1 MGIISGN
8 KDRGKNQ
15 MMKHTLSIE
24 AEPLRLNLKT
34 TIRHAAATR
43 NEGESIWVQAKRN
56 GNTGYGEGCP
66 RVYVAGDDL
75 DASLTWIKKNFS
87 SGKVN
92 FETLEDLKQ
101 WAEGNEKKIDN
112 YPSAWCAIEMAM
124 LDLLSRERGCTVEK
138 LLGLDDG
145 KLCGRYTAVLGDDK
159 KWKYTTLADEYL
171 IRGISDFKIKLSGNL
186 ERDIE
191 KLDILEELSVQH
203 HAKPIRIRLDA
214 NNLWKNRCEEAIE
227 YTMMLGTG
235 RAFAI
240 EEPVRAKN
248 AEDIS
253 KFSTATGLPVI
264 LDESL
269 CTLDDLSLYRNV
281 AGKFIANIKISKM
294 GGLIR
299 SLKMIEELKKL
310 GWPVIIGCH
319 VGETSLLTRAA
330 LVISGATGDSLIAHE
345 GAFGDYLVEREP
357 VSPILKFG
365 RQGLLD
371 LNSPYYLKTVQG
383 LQVIPTENWNIGF
396 GMQCRMPLIA
406 DDGTPG
412 IHFLEMPDGYKI
424 HYRLWGKTEGEDV
437 VMILHGGMSH
447 SSWQAP
453 LAKQLRSMS
462 PNITVVAPDRRGCG
476 LNEQR
481 GDLGSVPAIIDDVV
495 KQVEFLKRSFRRV
508 HLAGWCQGSQ
518 YAAVA
523 AAGLGNE
530 LSSLILLTPGFFWN
544 ERFRSVLSIAEK
556 IVLEMV
562 SEFKL
567 KPERNHACIP
577 VPMEAADFTLVD
589 EWLDFIENDDLKTTL
604 ITLKSVSIMDEIQEL
619 SWFAMLQNRLPML
632 AIMAEHDRIVDNNK
646 VRQFIGHLFSGEN
659 NNRMVSMASGHAI
672 QFERPEEVATEILTF
687 IRKNR

>member
-1 MGIISGN
+1 LGIISGN